1 MIIVSNEPFMLNNQK
16 LNFLFD
22 MKKLGGGEGE
32 VWQETINFIKDVS
45 SGGRLGVSLG
55 TSLNFL

>member
-22 MKKLGGGEGE
+22 MKKLGGG
-32 VWQETINFIKDVS
+32 
-45 SGGRLGVSLG
+45 GGGGVARD
-55 TSLNFL
+55 N